1 MKKFLVIL
9 LVLLSV
15 SYIPTNAVIQFAEPP
30 LKEGVYRVNTFTTPL
45 NEINYIENTS
55 KTDDVYF
62 VVFNENDTLVQSI
75 QLPPNSSKH
84 KISPLDPSY
93 RTVIIGKGTILL
105 SKE

>member
-1 MKKFLVIL
+1 MKKFIIIL

-45 NEINYIENTS
+45 NEISYIENTS

-62 VVFNENDTLVQSI
+62 VVFNENDTLIQSI
-75 QLPPNSSKH
+75 KLPPNSSKH

-93 RTVIIGKGTILL
+93 RIVVIGKGTILL

>member
-1 MKKFLVIL
+1 VKKFLVIL

-62 VVFNENDTLVQSI
+62 VVFNENDTLIQSI
-75 QLPPNSSKH
+75 KLPPNSSKH

-93 RTVIIGKGTILL
+93 RIVVIGKGTILL

>member
-62 VVFNENDTLVQSI
+62 VVFNENDTLIQSI
-75 QLPPNSSKH
+75 KLPPNSYKH

-93 RTVIIGKGTILL
+93 RIVVIGKGTILL

>member
-30 LKEGVYRVNTFTTPL
+30 LKEGVYRVNTFTIPL

-62 VVFNENDTLVQSI
+62 VVFNENDTLIQSI
-75 QLPPNSSKH
+75 KLPPNSSKH

-93 RTVIIGKGTILL
+93 RIVVIGKGTILL

>member
-62 VVFNENDTLVQSI
+62 VVFNENDTLIQSI
-75 QLPPNSSKH
+75 KLPPNSSKH

-93 RTVIIGKGTILL
+93 RIVVIGKGIILL